1 MVAVDIL
8 WIFDLLSGYRK
19 AEAGLRGDR
28 ECGVENEEELE
39 GQKKIVGDK
48 RPQLGK
54 FAPEHFFSRR
64 GMRGSHSTMS
74 HLDNLRA

>member
-39 GQKKIVGDK
+39 GQKVVGDK
-48 RPQLGK
+48 RPQWENL
-54 FAPEHFFSRR
+54 PRNTFFQ
-64 GMRGSHSTMS
+64 GG
-74 HLDNLRA
+74 A